1 MKFFR
6 KKQHTQNLRNV
17 TLSGRISLETFA
29 DFDFIGDFSA
39 FQGKTLPINF
49 FKLMDVNVWGVA
61 RVTTAMLPLMRHTG
75 GRIVV
80 MASGLGR
87 IMQPSRSPY
96 GKIIPFTIVYQ

>member
-1 MKFFR
+1 
-6 KKQHTQNLRNV
+6 
-17 TLSGRISLETFA
+17 
-29 DFDFIGDFSA
+29 
-39 FQGKTLPINF
+39 
-49 FKLMDVNVWGVA
+49 MDVNVWGVA

-96 GKIIPFTIVYQ
+96 GKIIPSDDLPRTPVVPERSKISGS

>member
-1 MKFFR
+1 
-6 KKQHTQNLRNV
+6 
-17 TLSGRISLETFA
+17 
-29 DFDFIGDFSA
+29 
-39 FQGKTLPINF
+39 
-49 FKLMDVNVWGVA
+49 MDVNVWGVA

-96 GKIIPFTIVYQ
+96 GKIIKAHGRGWRDRTMKFMA

>member
-1 MKFFR
+1 
-6 KKQHTQNLRNV
+6 
-17 TLSGRISLETFA
+17 
-29 DFDFIGDFSA
+29 
-39 FQGKTLPINF
+39 
-49 FKLMDVNVWGVA
+49 MDVNVWGVA

-96 GKIIPFTIVYQ
+96 GKIILLDLP